1 MLPMEVKSPGGI
13 SPRGKRMS
21 AAQTRDDTRLA
32 LLIDLERCTGCKSC
46 EVACKQE
53 HRLGP
58 GEYRNKVVW
67 TSGVEDAGLAFLT
80 LTCQHCERPACVR
93 ACPVNPKAIEKDA
106 VTGVVSVV

>member
-1 MLPMEVKSPGGI
+1 
-13 SPRGKRMS
+13 MS
-21 AAQTRDDTRLA
+21 ASQTQNSGRLA

-93 ACPVNPKAIEKDA
+93 ACPTGAALRVSPEKFLDYA
-106 VTGVVSVV
+106 SGVEV